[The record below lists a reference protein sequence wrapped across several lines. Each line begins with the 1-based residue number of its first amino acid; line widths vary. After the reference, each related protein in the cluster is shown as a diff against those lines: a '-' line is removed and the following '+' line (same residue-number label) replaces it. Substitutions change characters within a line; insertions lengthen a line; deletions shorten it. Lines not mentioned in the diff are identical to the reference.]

1 MTTIQISRAFLKQ
14 LSALTVIHS
23 LPPVIPQEV
32 CKMLVACTHRFRKV
46 REVSLRY
53 LRSVLESFSG
63 LMCNRKVVFTLLE
76 LLTLMRRSCELQYTD
91 EVGQSIAISP
101 ANSLA

>member
-1 MTTIQISRAFLKQ
+1 MSVTNMQISRSFLKQ
-14 LSALTVIHS
+14 LSSLSVTHS
-23 LPPVIPQEV
+23 LPASISEEV

-53 LRSVLESFSG
+53 LRAVLESFSG
-63 LMCNRKVVFTLLE
+63 LMCDRKVVFTLLE

-91 EVGQSIAISP
+91 EAR
-101 ANSLA
+101 